1 MDKRST
7 ITRDESFLE
16 MLRQLKKDKLPA
28 SMLLDCKGLI
38 RAEGIVTDIVSNADH
53 QYFVLQS
60 GVKIDLSTLVAVNG
74 VFLSG
79 YSEC

>member
-7 ITRDESFLE
+7 ITRGESFLE
-16 MLRQLKKDKLPA
+16 TLTQLKKDKLQA

-38 RAEGIVTDIVSNADH
+38 RAEGIVTNIVSNVD
-53 QYFVLQS
+53 QPYLVLQS
-60 GVKIDLSTLVAVNG
+60 GIKIDLSTLVAVNSI
-74 VFLSG
+74 FLPE